1 MDWFIL
7 LLLAALVWFWIDSLR
22 ALDAARHAGKLACKK
37 YDVQF
42 LDDAVSG
49 IALEQQR
56 GNKGDATLYHL
67 KQRDMETHK
76 QRDKQSKQ
84 RGRYP
89 LPPWAEQSSSAPGQ
103 QITN

>member
-42 LDDAVSG
+42 LDDERS
-49 IALEQQR
+49 
-56 GNKGDATLYHL
+56 NKGDATLYHL
-67 KQRDMETHK
+67 
-76 QRDKQSKQ
+76 
-84 RGRYP
+84 GRSNLP
-89 LPPWAEQSSSAPGQ
+89 LHQV
-103 QITN
+103 NK